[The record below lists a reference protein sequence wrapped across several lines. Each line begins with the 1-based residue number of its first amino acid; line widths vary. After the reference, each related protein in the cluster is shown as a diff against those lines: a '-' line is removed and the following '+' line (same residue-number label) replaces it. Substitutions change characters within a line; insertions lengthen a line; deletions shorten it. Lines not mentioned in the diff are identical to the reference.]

1 MKELIN
7 DKKEED
13 VILMSPIIAANF
25 WDIIAN
31 DVKELENQL
40 SNEEDDDEN
49 KDREV
54 ERRDDEVEKGIREN
68 RQISVEDACEYCKK
82 HLMDD
87 SIKTIIRH
95 GDENKIIKF
104 CSFACFENKNDWKK
118 PPKKKKAKKEKQIE
132 VKELPKKKKT
142 KKQIEVQ
149 EVEELPKK
157 KKTKKQVQE
166 VEEPPKKK
174 KKQIEVVE
182 EPPKKKKTKKVTSK
196 KKKTKK

>member
-1 MKELIN
+1 MNESNDIMVHEDFDTINCELNSIFN
-7 DKKEED
+7 TSTELGVESDKKEED

-54 ERRDDEVEKGIREN
+54 ERRDDEVEKGICEN

-118 PPKKKKAKKEKQIE
+118 PPKKKK
-132 VKELPKKKKT
+132 
-142 KKQIEVQ
+142 
-149 EVEELPKK
+149 
-157 KKTKKQVQE
+157 TKKQVQE
-166 VEEPPKKK
+166 EE
-174 KKQIEVVE
+174 EEEE
-182 EPPKKKKTKKVTSK
+182 EPPKKKKTKNKNHLRKRILRIS
-196 KKKTKK
+196 